1 MELLDRMV
9 SRLYNYIMEN
19 KKATRKRRS
28 DRRHIVYRLTN
39 TANSDIYI
47 GVTAG
52 FRLKD
57 LQVRVNKH
65 VQRALSED
73 KDWTLC
79 RAIRKYG
86 PENFEYEILEVVKG
100 KTEAHQ
106 REREL
111 IGELC
116 PKLNSQ

>member
-1 MELLDRMV
+1 MM
-9 SRLYNYIMEN
+9 N
-19 KKATRKRRS
+19 KVNRKRRS
-28 DRRHIVYRLTN
+28 DRRHIVYQITN
-39 TANSDIYI
+39 TANSNTYI

-57 LQVRVNKH
+57 LRVRINKH
-65 VQRALSED
+65 VQRALTEN

-79 RAIRKYG
+79 QEIRKYG
-86 PENFEYEILEVVKG
+86 PEFFEYEILEIIKG
-100 KTEAHQ
+100 KTEAHK

-111 IGELC
+111 IGVLC